1 MDQINWI
8 APIFF
13 HIKIHYFFWSGGHYA
28 FIKLFVLLLYTF
40 FFLDKIISSVS
51 LSRISQLETKLDEKW
66 FKLPVLPCGDK
77 KNTNA
82 LETEKDE

>member
-1 MDQINWI
+1 M
-8 APIFF
+8 
-13 HIKIHYFFWSGGHYA
+13 
-28 FIKLFVLLLYTF
+28 
-40 FFLDKIISSVS
+40 S

-82 LETEKDE
+82 LETEKDEYSSI